1 MYRECDTNATEQTA
15 VHVENH
21 VPFGPKW
28 SIFYHL
34 KVHSYVL
41 AANFAGALKVAPLR
55 ILKFPVILPHKL
67 LDAEKFNL
75 QFSDASEITET
86 ADKLR
91 WYRYQKGL
99 RQSDVADYASI
110 DRGTYIHYEKVGRDY
125 YPKEHMEKL
134 AELFEVSLVDLL
146 DDYNLFLLRGQG
158 AQIKAIR
165 MRRGLTQKAYAA
177 QLGVPLQKLKKWEQG
192 KVQIYKSTWAKYF
205 KESLENRG

>member
-1 MYRECDTNATEQTA
+1 M
-15 VHVENH
+15 
-21 VPFGPKW
+21 
-28 SIFYHL
+28 FYHL

-146 DDYNLFLLRGQG
+146 DDYNPVPTTRTRSANQSHSYAAWLDAESICGTAWCPAAKVKEMGTGQG
-158 AQIKAIR
+158 ADIQI
-165 MRRGLTQKAYAA
+165 Y
-177 QLGVPLQKLKKWEQG
+177 VG
-192 KVQIYKSTWAKYF
+192 KVFQR
-205 KESLENRG
+205 EP